1 MTLPMTLLF
10 PPWLFPSVFSHIVFS
25 SPFPF
30 LPFCFI
36 LLNDSLLY
44 YITFYPSNNITSIFW
59 NLTSHHLLTE
69 YIQFQVT
76 ENPVQMGLSNR
87 EILLIHVIEKPRSW
101 TGFGYGLTERFLMSS
116 GLQSHF
122 SAVLLALPSCVCGLN
137 RCNSSQI
144 GIFML
149 HELGQEFRPWFQP
162 AQQK

>member
-44 YITFYPSNNITSIFW
+44 YITSYPSNNITPIFW

-69 YIQFQVT
+69 YIQFQVI

-87 EILLIHVIEKPRSW
+87 EILLIHVIEKPRQALDMDWQKDSW
-101 TGFGYGLTERFLMSS
+101 CHQGSSPISLQFSWLCSPVCVDWIVLTVPKLVSSCYMS
-116 GLQSHF
+116 
-122 SAVLLALPSCVCGLN
+122 
-137 RCNSSQI
+137 
-144 GIFML
+144 
-149 HELGQEFRPWFQP
+149 
-162 AQQK
+162 